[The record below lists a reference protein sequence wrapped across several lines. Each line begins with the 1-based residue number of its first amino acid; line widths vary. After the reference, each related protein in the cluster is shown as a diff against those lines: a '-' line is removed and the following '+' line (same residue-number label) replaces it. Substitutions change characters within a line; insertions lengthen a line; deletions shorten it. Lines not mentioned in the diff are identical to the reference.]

1 MVHCTTEYAKKY
13 IQFHDKVSK
22 QHLPTRKN
30 LYKWSLSDSPSCS
43 FCLYPETLQ
52 QVVSSCKSYLE
63 DERYTWRHNYVLLH
77 IANSLSSL
85 QRCRLFV
92 DLPSFPSPLLITGD
106 SLRPDL
112 ALISPDN
119 TLYILELT
127 EGFETNIEV
136 NNKRKAIKYDPLIQ
150 DLRSQYRTITFIN
163 LSMSTLGIYEASSD
177 TILNMMN
184 DLGIAKSVQISII
197 KKIMNIAVRS
207 TYYIFCR
214 RNKTWTDPAWL
225 HFALIYNIFLILFLL
240 FADQLIISFY
250 TSILFLNSFSRP
262 SQLYIAHA

>member
-1 MVHCTTEYAKKY
+1 M
-13 IQFHDKVSK
+13 
-22 QHLPTRKN
+22 
-30 LYKWSLSDSPSCS
+30 
-43 FCLYPETLQ
+43 
-52 QVVSSCKSYLE
+52 SSY
-63 DERYTWRHNYVLLH
+63 YYYYYYY
-77 IANSLSSL
+77 
-85 QRCRLFV
+85 
-92 DLPSFPSPLLITGD
+92 D

-127 EGFETNIEV
+127 VGFETNIEV
-136 NNKRKAIKYDPLIQ
+136 NNKRKAIKYGPLIQ

-163 LSMSTLGIYEASSD
+163 LSMSALGIYEASSD

-214 RNKTWTDPAWL
+214 RNKTWTDPALL
-225 HFALIYNIFLILFLL
+225 HF
-240 FADQLIISFY
+240 
-250 TSILFLNSFSRP
+250 
-262 SQLYIAHA
+262 